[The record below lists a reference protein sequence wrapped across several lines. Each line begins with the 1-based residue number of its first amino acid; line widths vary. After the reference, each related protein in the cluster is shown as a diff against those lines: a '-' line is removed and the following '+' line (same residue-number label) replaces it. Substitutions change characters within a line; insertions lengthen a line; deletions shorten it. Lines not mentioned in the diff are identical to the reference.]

1 MRKQGG
7 AWVAQWVE
15 RQTLGFSSGLYLVG
29 HGIESCAC
37 FVQRVWGFSPS
48 VPSLPPS
55 PTHALTLALAK
66 INKSNKK
73 KKTRKGPEER
83 QPSKPKK
90 AQE

>member
-55 PTHALTLALAK
+55 PTPALTLALAK

-73 KKTRKGPEER
+73 KKD
-83 QPSKPKK
+83 
-90 AQE
+90 

>member
-1 MRKQGG
+1 M
-7 AWVAQWVE
+7 AQWVE

-55 PTHALTLALAK
+55 PTPALTLALAK